1 MASRLNDALPC
12 NDELINIFIIDSSAA
27 GRGWTNKSFHVF
39 TLRFNYQ
46 NFEMREAHKFAH
58 EAKSEKKR
66 KEKNMF
72 MAKCKLKMQREKET
86 IQINGN

>member
-1 MASRLNDALPC
+1 MKCFVASRHNDALPC
-12 NDELINIFIIDSSAA
+12 TDELINIFIIDASAA

-66 KEKNMF
+66 E
-72 MAKCKLKMQREKET
+72 RE
-86 IQINGN
+86 QIYLWQSVN